1 MSDLKVY
8 SLKNCDTCKKALA
21 WLAASGTAHSVQ
33 DVRADGISGDEV
45 ASIVNTLGWELA
57 VNRRSTTWRQLG
69 DDQKADLDN
78 AKAIALISDNPT
90 LMKRPVFVAGDTMI
104 AGFTPKVQSE
114 LEALIKG

>member
-21 WLAASGTAHSVQ
+21 WLAASGAAHSVQ
-33 DVRADGISGDEV
+33 DVRADGISADEV

-57 VNRRSTTWRQLG
+57 VNRRSTTWRQLD

-78 AKAIALISDNPT
+78 AKAIALISENPT

-104 AGFTPKVQSE
+104 AGFTPKVQGE